1 METIEILPNGYRFYQ
16 DDKLFK
22 LGTDSTMLA
31 NFATVRKRDR
41 ICDLC
46 CGCGSVMMQIAGRR
60 DDTTLVG
67 VELQQEPY
75 EFICKN
81 ITANSLTDR
90 AQAVLG
96 DIKNIRELLPAS
108 VYDLVTANPPYRR
121 VNSGLVCENNA
132 IEIARS
138 EIMCTIEDVCAAASY
153 LLRSGGRF
161 ALVHRPDRLT
171 DVMCAMREN
180 KIEPK
185 RLKTVFA
192 PSGTPSLVL
201 VEGIRDGK
209 SGINIEK

>member
-81 ITANSLTDR
+81 ITENSLTDR

>member
-16 DDKLFK
+16 DDALFK